1 MRDLCM
7 SDKAELVSVVYDAIN
22 EIGKH
27 KIRSDV
33 ISNIK
38 IADEYMISI
47 FNKST
52 EQFIN
57 RQDSNSLITMYEILL
72 HFMLTACTIPSQ
84 RKVKI
89 SQLTID
95 LVIPNLH
102 ILSRIPGDAILV
114 QFIRSDK
121 DMTTIDKLL
130 SLLGLKTEDL
140 NMWLITTLDLHVKDT
155 THVINLN
162 SSKIDCSYIMRDI
175 DTFLKERRDKSFR
188 LVHF

>member
-1 MRDLCM
+1 M
-7 SDKAELVSVVYDAIN
+7 SDKSELLSVVYDAIN

-27 KIRSDV
+27 KIRSGV

-38 IADEYMISI
+38 IADEYMQHI
-47 FNKST
+47 FKRSS
-52 EQFIN
+52 EQFGKKL
-57 RQDSNSLITMYEILL
+57 DSNSLIAMYEVLL

-89 SQLTID
+89 SHLTID

-102 ILSRIPGDAILV
+102 TLSKSPSDAILV
-114 QFIRSDK
+114 QFIRSEK
-121 DMTTIDKLL
+121 DMTTIDELL
-130 SLLGLKTEDL
+130 SLLNLNTEDL
-140 NMWLITTLDLHVKDT
+140 NMWLITTFDLQVEGT
-155 THVINLN
+155 TRVINL
-162 SSKIDCSYIMRDI
+162 SASKIDRSHIISDI

>member
-1 MRDLCM
+1 M
-7 SDKAELVSVVYDAIN
+7 SDKADLVSVVYDAIN
-22 EIGKH
+22 EIGKQ

-38 IADEYMISI
+38 IADEYIQRLFSR
-47 FNKST
+47 SS
-52 EQFIN
+52 EQFSN
-57 RQDSNSLITMYEILL
+57 KLDSNSLITMFEILL

-89 SQLTID
+89 SHHTVD

-102 ILSRIPGDAILV
+102 TLSTNPNDALLI

-121 DMTTIDKLL
+121 DMTTIDEII
-130 SLLGLKTEDL
+130 SLLKLKTEDL
-140 NMWLITTLDLHVKDT
+140 NMWLITTLDLHGNGS
-155 THVINLN
+155 THVINL
-162 SSKIDCSYIMRDI
+162 SGSKIDCSHIIRDI
-175 DTFLKERRDKSFR
+175 DIFLKERRDKSFR

>member
-7 SDKAELVSVVYDAIN
+7 SDKAELVSVVYDAID
-22 EIGKH
+22 EIGKP

-38 IADEYMISI
+38 IADEYMKSI

-57 RQDSNSLITMYEILL
+57 RLDSNSLISMYEILL

-95 LVIPNLH
+95 LVIPNLD

-130 SLLGLKTEDL
+130 SLLRLKTEDL

>member
-1 MRDLCM
+1 M
-7 SDKAELVSVVYDAIN
+7 SDRAKLVSIVYDAIN

-38 IADEYMISI
+38 IADEYMQHL
-47 FNKST
+47 FNRSL
-52 EQFIN
+52 EQFSN
-57 RQDSNSLITMYEILL
+57 RHPLDGNSLVTMYEILL

-89 SQLTID
+89 SHLSID
-95 LVIPNLH
+95 LIIPNLLT
-102 ILSRIPGDAILV
+102 LSRNPSDVIVV
-114 QFIRSDK
+114 QFIRSPIE
-121 DMTTIDKLL
+121 MTTIDEIL
-130 SLLGLKTEDL
+130 SFLKLKTEDL
-140 NMWLITTLDLHVKDT
+140 NMWLITTLDLKAKDT
-155 THVINLN
+155 THVINLGA
-162 SSKIDCSYIMRDI
+162 SKIRSSHIIQDI

>member
-1 MRDLCM
+1 MKDLWM
-7 SDKAELVSVVYDAIN
+7 SDKAELISVVYDAIN

-38 IADEYMISI
+38 MADEYMKRI
-47 FNKST
+47 FNGST

-57 RQDSNSLITMYEILL
+57 KLDSNSLITIYEILL

-102 ILSRIPGDAILV
+102 VFLRNPDYAILV
-114 QFIRSDK
+114 QFIRSDR
-121 DMTTIDKLL
+121 DMTTIDELL
-130 SLLGLKTEDL
+130 SLLKSKAGDL
-140 NMWLITTLDLHVKDT
+140 NMWLITTIDLHVTDT
-155 THVINLN
+155 TQVINL
-162 SSKIDCSYIMRDI
+162 SGSKIDCSCIIRDI
-175 DTFLKERRDKSFR
+175 DSFLKERRDKSFR

>member
-1 MRDLCM
+1 M
-7 SDKAELVSVVYDAIN
+7 SDKAELVSAVYDAIN

-38 IADEYMISI
+38 MADKYMKSI
-47 FNKST
+47 FKSST
-52 EQFIN
+52 EQIID
-57 RQDSNSLITMYEILL
+57 RLDGNSLITIYEILL

-95 LVIPNLH
+95 LVIPNLQ
-102 ILSRIPGDAILV
+102 ILSRNPDDAILV

-121 DMTTIDKLL
+121 DMTTIDELL
-130 SLLGLKTEDL
+130 SLLKFKAEDL

-155 THVINLN
+155 IQVINL
-162 SSKIDCSYIMRDI
+162 SGSKIDCSYIIGDI
-175 DTFLKERRDKSFR
+175 DSFLKERRDKSFR

>member
-1 MRDLCM
+1 M
-7 SDKAELVSVVYDAIN
+7 SDRAKLVSIVYDAIN

-38 IADEYMISI
+38 IADEYMQHL
-47 FNKST
+47 FNRSL
-52 EQFIN
+52 EQFSN
-57 RQDSNSLITMYEILL
+57 RLDGNSLVTMYEILL

-89 SQLTID
+89 SHLSID
-95 LVIPNLH
+95 LIIPNLH
-102 ILSRIPGDAILV
+102 TLLRNPSDVIVV
-114 QFIRSDK
+114 QFIRSPI
-121 DMTTIDKLL
+121 DMTTLDEIL
-130 SLLGLKTEDL
+130 SFLKLKTEDL
-140 NMWLITTLDLHVKDT
+140 NMWLITTLDLKAKDT
-155 THVINLN
+155 THVINLGA
-162 SSKIDCSYIMRDI
+162 SKIRCSHIIQDI

>member
-1 MRDLCM
+1 M

-22 EIGKH
+22 EIGKQ

-33 ISNIK
+33 TSNIK
-38 IADEYMISI
+38 IADEYIQCL
-47 FNKST
+47 FNRSS
-52 EQFIN
+52 EEFSN
-57 RQDSNSLITMYEILL
+57 RLDSDSLIAMYEILL

-89 SQLTID
+89 SHLTID
-95 LVIPNLH
+95 LIIPNLH
-102 ILSRIPGDAILV
+102 TLSRSPSDAILV

-121 DMTTIDKLL
+121 DMTTIDEIL
-130 SLLGLKTEDL
+130 SLLKLKAEDL
-140 NMWLITTLDLHVKDT
+140 NMWLISTLDLNVKNT
-155 THVINLN
+155 THVINL
-162 SSKIDCSYIMRDI
+162 SGSKIDCSHIIIDI

>member
-1 MRDLCM
+1 M

-22 EIGKH
+22 KIGIQ

-33 ISNIK
+33 TSNIK
-38 IADEYMISI
+38 IADEYIQSL
-47 FNKST
+47 FNRLS
-52 EQFIN
+52 EEFSN
-57 RQDSNSLITMYEILL
+57 RLDSNSLIAMYEILL

-89 SQLTID
+89 SHLRID

-102 ILSRIPGDAILV
+102 TLSRSPSDAILV

-121 DMTTIDKLL
+121 DMTTIDEIL
-130 SLLGLKTEDL
+130 SLLKLKAEDL
-140 NMWLITTLDLHVKDT
+140 NMWLISTLDLNGKDT
-155 THVINLN
+155 THVINLS
-162 SSKIDCSYIMRDI
+162 SSKIDCSHIIRDI